1 MGCTDSKEAKAPKNG
16 APVKSPKNKG
26 VAAAGKDEVVR
37 SNPVGVTESAVQKK
51 LYGHPVS
58 QPSRSVQWFVDYAKL
73 DVEVEHVDIMTGKNK
88 EPEFVAKFPN
98 AKVPSFE
105 KGDFKL
111 EEGAA
116 ILQYLAEGHAIV
128 PKTAEQRAR
137 VTMMIGRNL
146 AQARK
151 ITVEAV
157 LPLFFGKEGEK
168 AEAIKAG
175 IEKIRPELAKYD
187 TLLSA
192 SKYLVGDELSL
203 ADFMFVT
210 EVDQLA
216 VMKEAIGTDVLA
228 DYPHITAYLQ
238 RIAEVPGYKKC
249 VGAVADIMAAA
260 AAAKKAGQ

>member
-187 TLLSA
+187 AVLAKTKFVA
-192 SKYLVGDELSL
+192 GDELSL
-203 ADFMFVT
+203 ADFMFVP
-210 EVDQLA
+210 EVDQLRL
-216 VMKEAIGTDVLA
+216 MKDGLGADVLA
-228 DYPHITAYLQ
+228 DYPNIGAYLD
-238 RIAEVPGYKKC
+238 RIAEVDGYKKC
-249 VGAVADIMAAA
+249 ADGVIAVLTAA
-260 AAAKKAGQ
+260 AAAKAGQ